1 MSDQLEHYF
10 TSNRQAH
17 LEELSQFLRIPSI
30 SVGTEHKEH
39 IRKAAAWLADSLK
52 SGGMEHAQ
60 LLETGGNPVVYADWL
75 HAPGKPTLLIYG
87 HYDVQPS
94 DPDDRWDSPPFE
106 PTIRDG
112 KLYARG
118 ATDDKGQ
125 LFIHMKAVAALLAT
139 EGKLP
144 VNIKWCIEGEEEIA
158 SKHLFALLEKEAEKL
173 QADAVVISDGPMQE
187 RGVPSILYGLRGLC
201 GFQLDVTGPR
211 HDLHSGLYGG
221 GVQNP
226 IFALSELLASM
237 KNNEGTITIDG
248 FYEGVEPLSEAD
260 RERFTTLKHDDAK
273 VQRDLA
279 VNALFGEAGYSF
291 LERTTARP
299 TLEIHTITGGFQGEG
314 IKPIVPSSA
323 SAKLSCRL
331 VDQQDPDR
339 IFELIERHIELHKP
353 AGVEVKLTLLVKGKP
368 FRVSTDNPYIQAAA
382 RAYEAG
388 FGASP
393 VFVRAGGSIP
403 IVDSFSRLLEA
414 PVVLM
419 NFGLPDENLHAPN
432 EHFHLENFDL
442 GLRTVCHFVRLVG
455 AP

>member
-1 MSDQLEHYF
+1 M
-10 TSNRQAH
+10 TAGIRRRSNRRSATA
-17 LEELSQFLRIPSI
+17 SC
-30 SVGTEHKEH
+30 
-39 IRKAAAWLADSLK
+39 
-52 SGGMEHAQ
+52 M
-60 LLETGGNPVVYADWL
+60 
-75 HAPGKPTLLIYG
+75 
-87 HYDVQPS
+87 
-94 DPDDRWDSPPFE
+94 
-106 PTIRDG
+106 
-112 KLYARG
+112 RG

-201 GFQLDVTGPR
+201 GFQLDVKGPR

-260 RERFTTLKHDDAK
+260 RERFTALKHDDAK
-273 VQRDLA
+273 VQRDLD

-299 TLEIHTITGGFQGEG
+299 TLEIHTITGGFQGE
-314 IKPIVPSSA
+314 
-323 SAKLSCRL
+323 
-331 VDQQDPDR
+331 
-339 IFELIERHIELHKP
+339 
-353 AGVEVKLTLLVKGKP
+353 
-368 FRVSTDNPYIQAAA
+368 
-382 RAYEAG
+382 
-388 FGASP
+388 
-393 VFVRAGGSIP
+393 
-403 IVDSFSRLLEA
+403 
-414 PVVLM
+414 
-419 NFGLPDENLHAPN
+419 
-432 EHFHLENFDL
+432 
-442 GLRTVCHFVRLVG
+442 
-455 AP
+455 